1 MEQIANQVIFGL
13 LALVIVVCSI
23 LTVTTRRILR
33 AATYLLFVLF
43 AVQLAV
49 YAGGIV
55 VLFVFSILLTSHP
68 GDKSEVLTPK
78 KRVVGLIASIFGAI
92 VCGYT
97 LFTYPFFTKP
107 LTSVIT
113 GEVDMKEIGHA
124 LMGMDKF
131 QYLLPFEAVSVLFLA
146 CIIGGIMIARKRLET
161 MELPMIAYL
170 VVSTIMLIAGDYG
183 FVTRKNMLSM
193 RISLELMLNAV
204 DINFVVF
211 NRYLYPEALEGFFF
225 TLFAIGIAAAET
237 ALAIAII
244 INIFRHIRN
253 VEVRNL
259 DKMKY

>member
-43 AVQLAV
+43 ATAGIYFQLDYTFLGAVQLAV

-55 VLFVFSILLTSHP
+55 VLFVFSILLTS
-68 GDKSEVLTPK
+68 K

-131 QYLLPFEAVSVLFLA
+131 QYLLPFEAVSVLLLA
-146 CIIGGIMIARKRLET
+146 CIIGGIMIARKR
-161 MELPMIAYL
+161 
-170 VVSTIMLIAGDYG
+170 
-183 FVTRKNMLSM
+183 
-193 RISLELMLNAV
+193 
-204 DINFVVF
+204 
-211 NRYLYPEALEGFFF
+211 
-225 TLFAIGIAAAET
+225 
-237 ALAIAII
+237 
-244 INIFRHIRN
+244 
-253 VEVRNL
+253 
-259 DKMKY
+259 

>member
-43 AVQLAV
+43 ATAGIYFQLDYTFLGAVQLAV

-68 GDKSEVLTPK
+68 GDKSELLTPK

-124 LMGMDKF
+124 LSDTI
-131 QYLLPFEAVSVLFLA
+131 FLCFSA
-146 CIIGGIMIARKRLET
+146 TISSATCLIIFPNK
-161 MELPMIAYL
+161 
-170 VVSTIMLIAGDYG
+170 
-183 FVTRKNMLSM
+183 K
-193 RISLELMLNAV
+193 SL
-204 DINFVVF
+204 
-211 NRYLYPEALEGFFF
+211 
-225 TLFAIGIAAAET
+225 
-237 ALAIAII
+237 
-244 INIFRHIRN
+244 
-253 VEVRNL
+253 
-259 DKMKY
+259 